1 MSDYLWLKYEAE
13 QTERFFDE
21 AKSREEQ
28 NGYQIED
35 TMERKYWEGYNDA
48 TINALA
54 AIYGPTPLD
63 GEAN

>member
-1 MSDYLWLKYEAE
+1 MSDYLWLKNEAK

-21 AKSREEQ
+21 AKAREEK

-54 AIYGPTPLD
+54 ALYGPTPLD